1 MYYLGE
7 MALKWGENRISMP
20 DPDGSVEK
28 QGVKISLL
36 FIATNSTA
44 IEIFLKILKQ
54 FNSAPI
60 RRAVIPFCFDSPSGE
75 SGPKNV
81 ASLHFSTG
89 PSEKIAISQE
99 EFKKSKESSSW
110 LLEIYPRLKLL
121 TFFIYTLS

>member
-1 MYYLGE
+1 MQFGGDSSYV
-7 MALKWGENRISMP
+7 ALRDNDAI
-20 DPDGSVEK
+20 DPEATYSINCTSTEGFVEK

-54 FNSAPI
+54 FNSSPI

-89 PSEKIAISQE
+89 P
-99 EFKKSKESSSW
+99 
-110 LLEIYPRLKLL
+110 
-121 TFFIYTLS
+121 